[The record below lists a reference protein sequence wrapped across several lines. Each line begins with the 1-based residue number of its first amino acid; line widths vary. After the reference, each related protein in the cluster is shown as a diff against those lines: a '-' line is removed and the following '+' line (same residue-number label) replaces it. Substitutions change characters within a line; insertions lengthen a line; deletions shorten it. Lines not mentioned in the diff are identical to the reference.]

1 MSYASGLRW
10 VKSSFSGDGG
20 NNCVEVAE
28 AEQGGIALRD
38 STRPSQ
44 TFTTSRGAFLA
55 LVRGVKAGV
64 FAPPA

>member
-1 MSYASGLRW
+1 MPHTSGLCW

-20 NNCVEVAE
+20 NNCVEVAV
-28 AEQGGIALRD
+28 AEQDGIALRD

-55 LVRGVKAGV
+55 LVGGVKAGV
-64 FAPPA
+64 FTPRA